1 MSSFPATLFYLRL
14 STLCIVLK
22 DDECGLA
29 IYEQLKALYQL
40 ICHPYLWNWNGIET
54 RIGVNQ
60 KVYSLM
66 VVFSRNSLHEI
77 DEEHIMTVTVDNYY
91 VVYKGYIPYFNLR
104 PSDNN
109 LAATCSLCK
118 LLPQRYYYKKDSFTS
133 ATNSRTVIFINM
145 KYIVTNVKVEIAE
158 CLEMF
163 LELYSMKRSKTVT
176 APPKPI
182 RDVII
187 SKTWSEESNKKTC
200 RVTFDGDLVC
210 HGGQPY
216 RKFMIRKSVNCF
228 CTL

>member
-40 ICHPYLWNWNGIET
+40 ICHPYLWNWNGIEN

-77 DEEHIMTVTVDNYY
+77 DEEHVMTVTVDNYY
-91 VVYKGYIPYFNLR
+91 VVYKGYIPYFNM
-104 PSDNN
+104 SDTNI
-109 LAATCSLCK
+109 LDATCYLCK
-118 LLPQRYYYKKDSFTS
+118 WLPQRYYYKKASFTS

-158 CLEMF
+158 CLETF
-163 LELYSMKRSKTVT
+163 LELYSYTHGNTAT

-187 SKTWSEESNKKTC
+187 SKTWSEESNTKTC
-200 RVTFDGDLVC
+200 RVTFDGDVVFY
-210 HGGQPY
+210 GAQPY
-216 RKFMIRKSVNCF
+216 RKFRIRKSVNCF

>member
-22 DDECGLA
+22 DDECGLT
-29 IYEQLKALYQL
+29 IYEQLRSLYQL

-66 VVFSRNSLHEI
+66 VVFSRNSLHEN

-91 VVYKGYIPYFNLR
+91 VVYKGYIPYFNAR
-104 PSDNN
+104 QSDTT
-109 LAATCSLCK
+109 LDATCYLCK
-118 LLPQRYYYKKDSFTS
+118 WLPQRYYSKEDSFTS
-133 ATNSRTVIFINM
+133 ATKSRTVIFINM

-158 CLEMF
+158 CLEIF
-163 LELYSMKRSKTVT
+163 LELYRMKRSKTVT

>member
-22 DDECGLA
+22 DDECGLT
-29 IYEQLKALYQL
+29 IYEQLRSLYQL

-91 VVYKGYIPYFNLR
+91 VVYKGYIPYFNSR
-104 PSDNN
+104 PSDTI
-109 LAATCSLCK
+109 LDATCYLCK
-118 LLPQRYYYKKDSFTS
+118 WLPQRYYYKKDSFTS

-158 CLEMF
+158 CLEIF
-163 LELYSMKRSKTVT
+163 VELYSYGKKVT
-176 APPKPI
+176 APPKAI
-182 RDVII
+182 RDVVI
-187 SKTWSEESNKKTC
+187 SKTWSEASNKKIV

-210 HGGQPY
+210 HGAQLY